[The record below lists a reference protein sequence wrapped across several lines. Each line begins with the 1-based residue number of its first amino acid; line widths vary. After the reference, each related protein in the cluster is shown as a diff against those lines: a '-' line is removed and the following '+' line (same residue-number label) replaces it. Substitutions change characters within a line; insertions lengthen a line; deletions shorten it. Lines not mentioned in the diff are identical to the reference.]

1 MNKLAIVVNDQL
13 TLQYNRAVELPD
25 QQSNYLKK
33 LDSKFDQ
40 GIELDSEQIDNPSLE
55 QRARFMALS
64 MMEGIMY
71 QEDAKASASLA
82 WLATRMP
89 DLKQV
94 VAKVG
99 EQGTQFELVFDQE
112 YQTQQEVKFNG
123 LNG

>member
-1 MNKLAIVVNDQL
+1 MIKLAVLVNDQL
-13 TLQYNRAVELPD
+13 TLQYNREVLLPE
-25 QQSNYLKK
+25 QQAAYLNR
-33 LDSKFDQ
+33 LDNKFDQ
-40 GIELDSEQIDNPSLE
+40 GIELDSEKIDDPTLE

-71 QEDAKASASLA
+71 QEDSKASASLA

-94 VAKVG
+94 LAQVG
-99 EQGTQFELVFDQE
+99 DTGTQFELVFDKE
-112 YQTQQEVKFNG
+112 YQPHQVVDFKG

>member
-112 YQTQQEVKFNG
+112 YQAHQEVNFNG